1 MDRLD
6 IIIKESIDNVLNEA
20 NSFKSHEAKMKAAA
34 NAIAKER
41 GVDVKDVFNAM
52 TAKNYALR
60 DINRDLATKRVN
72 YSNKKI
78 SSAVLPHS
86 NSDWRDSEA
95 LSAQRM
101 RDAKDYF
108 TGDNEFYRAI
118 NNDTF
123 GDIDRLGYFGDLYND
138 EI

>member
-1 MDRLD
+1 MDKID
-6 IIIKESIDNVLNEA
+6 IIIKESIDKVLNEGY
-20 NSFKSHEAKMKAAA
+20 SFKSHDAKMKAIA

-41 GVDVKDVFNAM
+41 GIDVKDVFNAM
-52 TAKNYALR
+52 RAKNYALR
-60 DINRDLATKRVN
+60 DINRDLATKRGN
-72 YSNKKI
+72 YPNEKI
-78 SSAVLPHS
+78 SSAVLPDS
-86 NSDWRDSEA
+86 NLDWRDSEV
-95 LSAQRM
+95 LSTQRM

-123 GDIDRLGYFGDLYND
+123 GDIDRLGYFGDLDNN